1 MQSTAQDKA
10 VIDLSITGN
19 DRLLH
24 LAGLLEAVQEDDFNM
39 SRWDRCALGV
49 ASGDPWCQ
57 AQGFDLVG
65 RGAPRYDGYKGFEAA
80 AQFFG
85 TSVAEARWLFGGAGY
100 GHVPSPQEVAGR
112 LRSYL
117 H

>member
-1 MQSTAQDKA
+1 MQSAAHDTT
-10 VIDLSITGN
+10 VRELSITGQ
-19 DRLLH
+19 DRLVH
-24 LAGLLEAVQEDDFNM
+24 LAGLLEATRDEDFNM

-49 ASGDPWCQ
+49 AGGDPWCQ

-85 TSVAEARWLFGGAGY
+85 TSVSEARWLFGGAGY
-100 GHVPSPQEVAGR
+100 GRVPTAQDVAAR
-112 LRSYL
+112 LRSHL
-117 H
+117 N